1 MIDARAATQ
10 AQNEIPPVAPPSTAV
25 AEFDWL
31 MSLALDDLLD
41 AEDQARFD
49 TLLADYPQLVETW
62 SAWQGL
68 DRRLDAAPHV
78 MPVPGFT
85 ARFETRLAAEEM
97 RQQQRVW
104 ALMAGAVL
112 LALAIGVV
120 VSVGIGN
127 YVLTSHGAWFGT
139 QVHNLMV
146 AAATLSQWAQSLQ
159 SAVEALVNTPQARA
173 LGFVYAGLACL
184 MALAGIQLMRRTVH
198 LDGAA
203 PMLGLE

>member
-1 MIDARAATQ
+1 MIDTRTETQ
-10 AQNEIPPVAPPSTAV
+10 TQNVIPPSAPPSTAM

-49 TLLADYPQLVETW
+49 TLLADYPQLGETW
-62 SAWQGL
+62 NAWQGL

-78 MPVPGFT
+78 MPVSGFVV
-85 ARFETRLAAEEM
+85 RFEARLAAEEL
-97 RQQQRVW
+97 REQQRMW

-112 LALAIGVV
+112 LALAVGALATI
-120 VSVGIGN
+120 GIGN
-127 YVLTSHGAWFGT
+127 YVLTSHGAWLGS
-139 QVHNLMV
+139 QLHNLTV
-146 AAATLSQWAQSLQ
+146 AAATLSQWTQSLQ
-159 SAVEALVNTPQARA
+159 SAAEALVNTPQARA

-184 MALAGIQLMRRTVH
+184 MALAGIQLMRRTAH

>member
-1 MIDARAATQ
+1 
-10 AQNEIPPVAPPSTAV
+10 
-25 AEFDWL
+25 

-41 AEDQARFD
+41 VEDQARFD

-78 MPVPGFT
+78 MPMPGFT
-85 ARFETRLAAEEM
+85 ARFETRLAAEEL

-112 LALAIGVV
+112 LALAIGAVMT
-120 VSVGIGN
+120 VGIGN
-127 YVLTSHGAWFGT
+127 YILTSHGAWLGT
-139 QVHNLMV
+139 QLHNLTV
-146 AAATLSQWAQSLQ
+146 AAATLSQWTQSLQ
-159 SAVEALVNTPQARA
+159 SAAEALVNTPQARA

-184 MALAGIQLMRRTVH
+184 MALAGIQLMRRTAH

-203 PMLGLE
+203 PMIGLE